1 MTDNLLASKERNSW
15 IDCLKGVAIL
25 LVIWGHT
32 QGISPINTWVQTF
45 HVPIFLGISGYLFCE
60 KEKRI
65 SSFVSTLKKVGWPY
79 IWFSLFAIVIDAV
92 YAFVFKGSVIESI
105 IIDVYKTV
113 SLYGI
118 MAIWYLPSYA
128 IATYIILKERNK
140 ATRRIASIVFIIIAV
155 ITDYLFRWINV
166 ELDHN
171 LYLIIYYPL
180 SALVRGLLCS
190 SYIAIGYEVHNYLN
204 TKNRLAQG
212 FLCAV
217 SFVLS
222 IGLSTFCVDANL
234 SKLHFGSMAFV
245 FLICSGAGA
254 IAFTSLF
261 YLLQDTVLCK
271 SRFLQYCGANS
282 LLFLITH
289 MTFKLP
295 EVSWKIEEM
304 LFGARGI
311 GIVQNLQGLICLV
324 IILAFEIPILFLL
337 KNTRLKA
344 LVVKK

>member
-1 MTDNLLASKERNSW
+1 M
-15 IDCLKGVAIL
+15 
-25 LVIWGHT
+25 
-32 QGISPINTWVQTF
+32 
-45 HVPIFLGISGYLFCE
+45 SGFLFCE
-60 KEKRI
+60 KNKES
-65 SSFVSTLKKVGWPY
+65 SSFSPTFRKIGWPY
-79 IWFSLFAIVIDAV
+79 LWFSVLAICINAIF
-92 YAFVFKGSVIESI
+92 AFVFKGTIIESVV
-105 IIDVYKTV
+105 IDVYKTV

-118 MAIWYLPSYA
+118 MAIWYLPSYL
-128 IATYIILKERNK
+128 IATYIILKEKNK

-166 ELDHN
+166 VLDHN
-171 LYLIIYYPL
+171 VYLIIYYPL

-190 SYIAIGYEVHNYLN
+190 SYMAIGYELHNFLN

-217 SFVLS
+217 SFILS

-234 SKLHFGSMAFV
+234 SKLYFGSMPFV

-271 SRFLQYCGANS
+271 SRFLQYCGVNS

-295 EVSWKIEEM
+295 EVAWKIEEM

-311 GIVQNLQGLICLV
+311 GIVQNLQGLVCLV

-337 KNTRLKA
+337 KNTKLRV